1 MDKLSDEL
9 IRNGAIEHYQSE
21 EERKAF
27 EHGAKWSA
35 VQSVVGIMYLL
46 RNGKIKIHDT
56 SAEVLKELRE
66 FSLEEAKNDF
76 QKNQ

>member
-1 MDKLSDEL
+1 MDKLSDKL
-9 IRNGAIEHYQSE
+9 IRKGAIEHYQSE

-35 VQSVVGIMYLL
+35 VQSVVVLMYLL
-46 RNGKIKIHDT
+46 RSGKIKIHDT
-56 SAEVLKELRE
+56 NAEVLKELRE
-66 FSLEEAKNDF
+66 LALKEAKNDF